1 LDARA
6 GGGGIPLHQIQM
18 FPDLLVV
25 IDIIHSNE
33 LEALEELS
41 VQTRGATL
49 RIPRLLGSSQSPV
62 SAFTASSKLINKN
75 DLL

>member
-1 LDARA
+1 ML
-6 GGGGIPLHQIQM
+6 
-18 FPDLLVV
+18 PDLLVV

-33 LEALEELS
+33 LEELEELS

-49 RIPRLLGSSQSPV
+49 RIARLLGTSQSPV
-62 SAFTASSKLINKN
+62 SEFLVSSKLINKN

>member
-1 LDARA
+1 MLR
-6 GGGGIPLHQIQM
+6 GQGIPLQQIQM

-25 IDIIHSNE
+25 IDIIRSNE
-33 LEALEELS
+33 LEEPEELS

-49 RIPRLLGSSQSPV
+49 WIPRLLGPSQSPV